1 MAEEPINT
9 GNEPGGSGEKTF
21 TQAELDS
28 ILGKR
33 LAKAMKGMPDET
45 ELAEF
50 RNWKQNRQ
58 ADADTITAL
67 TGERDTAQTALAE
80 ATAKLEQ
87 YEREKYLSS
96 KGVSSDDLD
105 YFAFKIGQLVTADKT
120 FEAAAD
126 EYLEANRKK
135 GVRVETS
142 AALGGAAAKPD
153 LNAQMNELIRK
164 VRK

>member
-1 MAEEPINT
+1 MAEEPVN
-9 GNEPGGSGEKTF
+9 GGTPPETPTERTF
-21 TQAELDS
+21 TQDEVDS
-28 ILGKR
+28 IVGKR
-33 LAKAMKGMPDET
+33 LRKAMKGMPDDT

-58 ADADTITAL
+58 ADADKITTL
-67 TGERDTAQTALAE
+67 TGERDTAQNALAE

-87 YEREKYLSS
+87 YEREKYLNS
-96 KGVSSDDLD
+96 KGVSSEDLD
-105 YFAFKIGQLVTADKT
+105 YYVFKIGKLVTADKT
-120 FEAAAD
+120 FEEAAD
-126 EYLEANRKK
+126 EYLEANGKK